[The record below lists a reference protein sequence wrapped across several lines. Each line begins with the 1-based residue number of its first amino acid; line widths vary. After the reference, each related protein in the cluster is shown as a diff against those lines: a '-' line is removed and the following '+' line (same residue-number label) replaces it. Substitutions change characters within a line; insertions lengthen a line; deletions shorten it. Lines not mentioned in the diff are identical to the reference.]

1 MLVEF
6 NQLPD
11 HARFWMFTSN
21 RFLTQEEILSL
32 NNELSLFI
40 QKWTAHKQ
48 DLNASFSLIDDAIL
62 VVGVDESQTG
72 ASGCSIDSMTKEIT
86 RLAQQ
91 MNIDWL
97 NRFSIIVKSSE
108 GNSAINANELKQLFS
123 EGKIDEHTLVS
134 NSLLSSFGEVK
145 THLYLPVKDTWMNR
159 YLAV

>member
-21 RFLTQEEILSL
+21 RFLTQEEIVSL

-97 NRFSIIVKSSE
+97 NRFSIIIKSSE

-123 EGKIDEHTLVS
+123 EGKINEHTLVS
-134 NSLLSSFGEVK
+134 NSLLSNFGEVK
-145 THLYLPVKDTWMNR
+145 THLYLPIKDTWMNR

>member
-11 HARFWMFTSN
+11 HARFWIFTSN
-21 RFLTQEEILSL
+21 RFLTQEEIVLL
-32 NNELSLFI
+32 KNELSLFV

-48 DLNASFSLIDDAIL
+48 DLNASFSLMDDAIL
-62 VVGVDESQTG
+62 VVGVDESMTG

-97 NRFSIIVKSSE
+97 NRFSIVVKSSE
-108 GNSAINANELKQLFS
+108 GNRAINANDLKQLIS
-123 EGKIDEHTLVS
+123 EGKVNEETLVS
-134 NSLLSSFGEVK
+134 NSLLNNFGEVK
-145 THLYLPVKDTWMNR
+145 THLYLPIKETWMSR
-159 YLAV
+159 YLQA

>member
-6 NQLPD
+6 NQLPA
-11 HARFWMFTSN
+11 HTRFWMFTSN
-21 RFLTQEEILSL
+21 RLLNQEEVIYL

-48 DLNASFSLIDDAIL
+48 ELNASFSVIDNAIL

-97 NRFSIIVKSSE
+97 NRFSIVIKSSD
-108 GNSAINANELKQLFS
+108 GIITTNANNLKDLFLA
-123 EGKIDEHTLVS
+123 GKINEQTLVS
-134 NSLLSSFGEVK
+134 NALLSSFDELQ
-145 THLYLPVKDTWMNR
+145 TNLYLPIKDTWMNR
-159 YLAV
+159 YLAR

>member
-6 NQLPD
+6 NQLPAN
-11 HARFWMFTSN
+11 ARFWMFTSN
-21 RFLTQEEILSL
+21 RLLTQEEILSL
-32 NNELSLFI
+32 NNELSLFV

-48 DLNASFSLIDDAIL
+48 DLNASYSLIDDAIL

-108 GNSAINANELKQLFS
+108 GNSAINANVLKQLFS
-123 EGKIDEHTLVS
+123 EGKINEHTLVS
-134 NSLLSSFGEVK
+134 NSLLSNFGEVK
-145 THLYLPVKDTWMNR
+145 THLYLPIKETWMNR

>member
-11 HARFWMFTSN
+11 HTRFWMFTSN
-21 RFLTQEEILSL
+21 RFLTQEEIVSL

-97 NRFSIIVKSSE
+97 NRFSIIIKSSE

-123 EGKIDEHTLVS
+123 EGKINEHTLVS
-134 NSLLSSFGEVK
+134 NSLLSNFGEVK
-145 THLYLPVKDTWMNR
+145 THLYLPIKDTWMNR

>member
-6 NQLPD
+6 NQLPN

-21 RFLTQEEILSL
+21 RFLTQEEIVSL

-97 NRFSIIVKSSE
+97 NRFSIIIKSSE

-123 EGKIDEHTLVS
+123 DGKINELTLVS
-134 NSLLSSFGEVK
+134 NSLLSNFGEVK
-145 THLYLPVKDTWMNR
+145 THLYKPIKDTWMNR

>member
-6 NQLPD
+6 NQLPA
-11 HARFWMFTSN
+11 HTRFWIFTSN
-21 RFLTQEEILSL
+21 RLLTQQEFDDL

-48 DLNASFSLIDDAIL
+48 ELNASFSVIDNAIL

-97 NRFSIIVKSSE
+97 NRFSIVIKSSD
-108 GNSAINANELKQLFS
+108 GIITTNANNLKDLFLA
-123 EGKIDEHTLVS
+123 GKINEQTLVS
-134 NSLLSSFGEVK
+134 NALLSNFDELQ
-145 THLYLPVKDTWMNR
+145 TNLYLPIKDTWMNR
-159 YLAV
+159 YLAR

>member
-6 NQLPD
+6 NQLPAN
-11 HARFWMFTSN
+11 ARFWMFTSN
-21 RFLTQEEILSL
+21 RLLTQEEIASL
-32 NNELSLFI
+32 NNELSLFV

-48 DLNASFSLIDDAIL
+48 NLNASYSLIDDAIL

-97 NRFSIIVKSSE
+97 NRFSIVVKSSE
-108 GNSAINANELKQLFS
+108 GNMAANANELKSLFS
-123 EGKIDEHTLVS
+123 EGKINEQTLVS
-134 NSLLSSFGEVK
+134 NSLLTSFDELQ
-145 THLYLPVKDTWMNR
+145 TSLYLPIKDTWMNR

>member
-6 NQLPD
+6 NQLPA
-11 HARFWMFTSN
+11 HTRFWMFTSN
-21 RFLTQEEILSL
+21 RLLNQEEVIYL

-48 DLNASFSLIDDAIL
+48 ELNASFSVIDNAIL
-62 VVGVDESQTG
+62 VVGVDETQTG

-97 NRFSIIVKSSE
+97 NRFSIVIKSSD
-108 GNSAINANELKQLFS
+108 GIITTNANNLKDLFLA
-123 EGKIDEHTLVS
+123 GKINEQTLVS
-134 NSLLSSFGEVK
+134 NALLSNFDELQ
-145 THLYLPVKDTWMNR
+145 TNLYLPIKDTWMNR
-159 YLAV
+159 YLAR

>member
-6 NQLPD
+6 NQLPAN
-11 HARFWMFTSN
+11 ARFWMFTSN
-21 RFLTQEEILSL
+21 RLLTQEEIASL
-32 NNELSLFI
+32 NNELSLFV

-48 DLNASFSLIDDAIL
+48 DLNASYSLIDDAIL

-97 NRFSIIVKSSE
+97 NRFSIVIKSSE
-108 GNSAINANELKQLFS
+108 GIMAANANSLKELFLA
-123 EGKIDEHTLVS
+123 GKVNGQTLVS
-134 NSLLSSFGEVK
+134 NSLLTSIDELQTS
-145 THLYLPVKDTWMNR
+145 LYLPIKDTWMNR

>member
-48 DLNASFSLIDDAIL
+48 DLNASFNLIDDAIL
-62 VVGVDESQTG
+62 IVGVDESQTG

-97 NRFSIIVKSSE
+97 NRFSIIIKSSE

-123 EGKIDEHTLVS
+123 EGKINEHTLVS
-134 NSLLSSFGEVK
+134 NSLLSNFGEVK
-145 THLYLPVKDTWMNR
+145 THLYLPIKDTWMNR

>member
-6 NQLPD
+6 NQLPA
-11 HARFWMFTSN
+11 HTRFWIFTSN
-21 RFLTQEEILSL
+21 RLLTQEEHDDL

-40 QKWTAHKQ
+40 RKWTAHKQ
-48 DLNASFSLIDDAIL
+48 ELNASFSVIDKAIL

-97 NRFSIIVKSSE
+97 NRFSIVIKSAE
-108 GNSAINANELKQLFS
+108 GVITTNANNLKELFLD
-123 EGKIDEHTLVS
+123 GKINEQTLVS
-134 NSLLSSFGEVK
+134 NALLSNFDELQ
-145 THLYLPVKDTWMNR
+145 TNLYLPIKDTWMNR
-159 YLAV
+159 YLAG